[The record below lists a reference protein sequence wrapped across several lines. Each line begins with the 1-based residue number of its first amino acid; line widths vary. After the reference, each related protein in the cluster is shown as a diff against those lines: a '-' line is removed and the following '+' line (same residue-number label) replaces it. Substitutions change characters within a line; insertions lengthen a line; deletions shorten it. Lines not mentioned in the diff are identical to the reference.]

1 MVLIALVQFHEISAP
16 SPDSHYQVP
25 VKFRMH
31 FRIKKLIPVK
41 GVQLQLM
48 ASHLHIGTY
57 QHRQFFHGLVIAEDA
72 FVKLYGKRSSIDG
85 IFKVRLRE

>member
-1 MVLIALVQFHEISAP
+1 MILITFIKFYKISAP
-16 SPDSHYQVP
+16 SPDSHNQVP
-25 VKFRMH
+25 VQFRMH

-57 QHRQFFHGLVIAEDA
+57 QHRQFLHGLVIAEDA
-72 FVKLYGKRSSIDG
+72 FVKLYCKRPSVDG